1 MRWKKLS
8 TLIDEFQS
16 ATRMSTTVN
25 QMRLTSAISP
35 AAARWCT
42 IRRGMAK
49 AGHSRLRKSHPDERR
64 SMKQISIFVIAA
76 ATAVSVSGA
85 MILSARGADDESSRV
100 FGGKIPPGYRD
111 WRLISVA
118 HEEGNLND
126 LRAILGNGIAIKAY
140 REGQLPFP
148 DGTIIARLAWSYVSS
163 EENNKVFGR
172 PQSFV
177 AGPPTNVQFMVKDSK
192 KYMST
197 GGWGFAQFNDGKL
210 ADLAVQDCFSCH
222 VPVKTRDFVFAR
234 YAP

>member
-1 MRWKKLS
+1 
-8 TLIDEFQS
+8 
-16 ATRMSTTVN
+16 
-25 QMRLTSAISP
+25 
-35 AAARWCT
+35 
-42 IRRGMAK
+42 
-49 AGHSRLRKSHPDERR
+49 
-64 SMKQISIFVIAA
+64 MKQIPIFVIAA
-76 ATAVSVSGA
+76 AMAVSVSGA
-85 MILSARGADDESSRV
+85 KTLSAGGADDESSLI

-126 LRAILGNGIAIKAY
+126 LRAILGDDIAIKAY
-140 REGQLPFP
+140 REGKLPFP

-172 PQSFV
+172 LQSFV

-197 GGWGFAQFNDGKL
+197 GGWGFGQFNDGNP
-210 ADLAVQDCFSCH
+210 ADVAAQDCFSCH
-222 VPVKTRDFVFAR
+222 VPVEVRDFVFTR